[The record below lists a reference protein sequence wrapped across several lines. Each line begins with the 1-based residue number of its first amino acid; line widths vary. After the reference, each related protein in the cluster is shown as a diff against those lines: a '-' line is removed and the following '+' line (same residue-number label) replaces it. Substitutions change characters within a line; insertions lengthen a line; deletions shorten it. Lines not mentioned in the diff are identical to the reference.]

1 MARKKKDNIEQNDIQ
16 VIEVVKEGVK
26 EQEQDNKENKQNCVH
41 SKQNKDIIVQDNVSR
56 DTRTL
61 EQKLNCVHNSYK
73 RKLRKI

>member
-16 VIEVVKEGVK
+16 IKEVVK
-26 EQEQDNKENKQNCVH
+26 EQDNKENNKKQEKNN
-41 SKQNKDIIVQDNVSR
+41 KQNKDIIVQ

>member
-26 EQEQDNKENKQNCVH
+26 EQEQDNKENNKKQNCVH
-41 SKQNKDIIVQDNVSR
+41 SKNIIVQDNVSR

>member
-16 VIEVVKEGVK
+16 VKEVVK
-26 EQEQDNKENKQNCVH
+26 EQDNKENNKKQEKNN
-41 SKQNKDIIVQDNVSR
+41 KQNKDIIVQDNVPRALSR

-61 EQKLNCVHNSYK
+61 EQKLQSYK